1 MRSGGCLPGRA
12 RQCDGVPA
20 YAFPVALHKYAGTR
34 PTCALVP
41 YQHAFELS
49 AADFVGD
56 GLFHACSSIPIDP
69 PGAIEAIRN
78 LDANGLLVVVVS
90 NQAGIARGLYSERD
104 VILLHEKVNAEL
116 YRHGTKIDAFYY
128 PHHPEFGEKLVCD
141 CRKPAPGLLLKA
153 QRDWD
158 IDSARSFLIGDKA
171 DDMRAGEAIG
181 VTPMLVSTGYGT
193 KQRERAGPGITFV
206 EDLLAASRIILR
218 HARTR

>member
-1 MRSGGCLPGRA
+1 MSRTAIFLDR
-12 RQCDGVPA
+12 DGTINVEKH
-20 YAFPVALHKYAGTR
+20 YLHRY
-34 PTCALVP
+34 
-41 YQHAFELS
+41 E
-49 AADFVGD
+49 DWEW
-56 GLFHACSSIPIDP
+56 I

-128 PHHPEFGEKLVCD
+128 CPHHPEFGEKLVCD